1 MKKKKL
7 SQKEQ
12 CRYRLHSQAYKL
24 GIRLN
29 IKNKTIYHKYDEPVP
44 YNKCF
49 HRLINEF
56 GYVVQYE
63 L

>member
-1 MKKKKL
+1 MKKKL
-7 SQKEQ
+7 QSDQ
-12 CRYRLHSQAYKL
+12 CRYRLHYQVRKL

-29 IKNKTIYHKYDEPVP
+29 AKEKTIYHKYDEPIP
-44 YNKCF
+44 DNKCL